1 MAEIY
6 TKEEIILKIKA
17 IDKQIEKS
25 MGMASYN
32 FEDGQGKQSVTSQSL
47 KDLLAL
53 KKSWE
58 IKLQNMNMPNSV
70 RWGVDFNKW

>member
-32 FEDGQGKQSVTSQSL
+32 STQYILYVFSNTSNNRNDYRITGL
-47 KDLLAL
+47 F
-53 KKSWE
+53 
-58 IKLQNMNMPNSV
+58 V
-70 RWGVDFNKW
+70 

>member
-32 FEDGQGKQSVTSQSL
+32 FEARLFLKSL
-47 KDLLAL
+47 KLSLFMAL
-53 KKSWE
+53 N
-58 IKLQNMNMPNSV
+58 INLYI
-70 RWGVDFNKW
+70 

>member
-1 MAEIY
+1 MPEIY

-32 FEDGQGKQSVTSQSL
+32 FEARLFLKSL
-47 KDLLAL
+47 KLSLFMAL
-53 KKSWE
+53 NINFYIYRIRFVVIARSY
-58 IKLQNMNMPNSV
+58 
-70 RWGVDFNKW
+70 